1 MTVYERPEHPDQ
13 QPKIQLAP
21 AAAEKLGGAQHRQP
35 DAGGT
40 AEAAAAWHS
49 LGHSHRPTRASG
61 RQGPG
66 EKKVRWYG

>member
-13 QPKIQLAP
+13 QMKIHLAP
-21 AAAEKLGGAQHRQP
+21 AAAQKLGAGTLRQRE
-35 DAGGT
+35 AGGT
-40 AEAAAAWHS
+40 VPAAAHG
-49 LGHSHRPTRASG
+49 LGHSHRPTHASS